1 MEEIDLK
8 DLFKYFMKKMPITLI
23 VSFVFLWFGIGY
35 TCFFKTPLYRGDT
48 TLILVKKSDGADQS
62 TSLTQNDIM
71 VNQKLVSTYSQ
82 IIKSRRVLNQ
92 VIKKMGLE
100 CNVQTLSSKI
110 SVSSVSETEI
120 IKISVSDKDKNEAAA
135 IANKIAEVF
144 TDEIVEIY
152 NLENVTIID
161 KAQTPDAPY
170 NISKVRSALLALIA
184 GAGLTSAILFVIYYF
199 DTSVKSSEQVEE
211 RLGIP
216 VIGNVPLVRKKAK

>member
-8 DLFKYFMKKMPITLI
+8 DLFKYFIKKMPIILI

-35 TCFFKTPLYRGDT
+35 TCFLKTPLYRGDT
-48 TLILVKKSDGADQS
+48 TLILVKKNDKSDQS

-100 CNVQTLSSKI
+100 YSVQELSSKI

-120 IKISVSDKDKNEAAA
+120 IKISVSDKDKNEAAN

-144 TDEIVEIY
+144 TDEIIEIY

-161 KAQTPDAPY
+161 KAQAAETPY
-170 NISKVRSALLALIA
+170 NIQKVRSALLALIA
-184 GAGLTSAILFVIYYF
+184 GAGLSSAALFVVYYF
-199 DTSVKSSEQVEE
+199 DTSVKTSEQVEE

-216 VIGNVPLVRKKAK
+216 VIGCVPLARKKAK

>member
-8 DLFKYFMKKMPITLI
+8 DLFKYFIKKMPIILI

-48 TLILVKKSDGADQS
+48 TLILVKKNDGADQS

-100 CNVQTLSSKI
+100 YSVQELSSKI

-120 IKISVSDKDKNEAAA
+120 IKISVSDKDKNEAAN

-144 TDEIVEIY
+144 TDEIIEIY

-161 KAQTPDAPY
+161 KAQAAEAPY
-170 NISKVRSALLALIA
+170 NIQKVRSALLALIA
-184 GAGLTSAILFVIYYF
+184 GAGLSSAALFVVYYF
-199 DTSVKSSEQVEE
+199 DTSVKTSEQVEE

-216 VIGNVPLVRKKAK
+216 VIGCVPLARKKAK